1 MIDGL
6 SDGAS
11 RSECQLPAR
20 NCSPRLRCEGVLGR
34 NCKEGVPKHR
44 GMLRIPKESA
54 VRVGADRS
62 AQAGISDVG
71 KSKVV
76 WVCHHSTFQA
86 EDIQTEDVNSFQ
98 SIFQCQQ
105 DVE

>member
-1 MIDGL
+1 MGNPSKTLPSGTKGEGKDL
-6 SDGAS
+6 SFRS
-11 RSECQLPAR
+11 SKRTSRYPLIRSECQLPAR

-44 GMLRIPKESA
+44 RMLRIPKESA

-76 WVCHHSTFQA
+76 WVCHHSTF
-86 EDIQTEDVNSFQ
+86 
-98 SIFQCQQ
+98 
-105 DVE
+105 